1 MFESEEFKEHDG
13 NSFLSV
19 VDLSLAEELGRLE
32 KSSIDPP
39 SFKSSIGGVMIG
51 ILLVPLIRLAS
62 AD

>member
-1 MFESEEFKEHDG
+1 LYQSYYVINIPSVSHLFESEEFKEHEG

-39 SFKSSIGGVMIG
+39 SFK
-51 ILLVPLIRLAS
+51 
-62 AD
+62 